1 MYVHVCVCM
10 YVCMCVCMYV
20 FMLCDDTPTKL
31 VEPPIFQK
39 LLIEHYMC
47 MYVRLCGACVL
58 DSVISVMGLSYIF

>member
-1 MYVHVCVCM
+1 MYVC
-10 YVCMCVCMYV
+10 VCMCVCMYV
-20 FMLCDDTPTKL
+20 FMLCDGTPTKL
-31 VEPPIFQK
+31 VEPPT